1 MVCHQHS
8 PVKYQVNLNFNVA
21 SLEESI
27 QKFRGLCCLPAVARL
42 SAVLTKKTG
51 SLSLLICHEGFS
63 PQPRPLCVVG
73 RLERGKKESARGTM
87 GRGNRPARL
96 QFFDYC
102 YFHWYINP
110 ALAPVEERV

>member
-8 PVKYQVNLNFNVA
+8 PVKYEVNLNFNVA

-73 RLERGKKESARGTM
+73 RLERGKKESARGRWEGETDPRACNFSII
-87 GRGNRPARL
+87 GIFIG
-96 QFFDYC
+96 
-102 YFHWYINP
+102 I
-110 ALAPVEERV
+110 